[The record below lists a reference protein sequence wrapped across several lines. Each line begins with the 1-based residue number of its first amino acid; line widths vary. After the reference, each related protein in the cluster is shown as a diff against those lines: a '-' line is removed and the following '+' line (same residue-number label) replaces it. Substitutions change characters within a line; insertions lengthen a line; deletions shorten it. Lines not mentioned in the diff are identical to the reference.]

1 MVRYVLA
8 VLLLLCA
15 ATAFAVPAPPHA
27 PIHAIRLTG
36 SINVDGVLNEPVWS
50 EGEPITGFYQ
60 QDPDQGAPCSQRTEA
75 RVAYDNDAIYI
86 GVWAYDAHPDSIV
99 ARLTRRDVSVP
110 SDRVCVYLDPYHDK
124 RSGYYF
130 IINTAGTKFDGTM
143 SNDGIE
149 DASWDGVWDAKLHRD
164 SQGYT
169 AEFRIPYSQLRFRG
183 GESMVWGF
191 NIRRVIVRRTEM
203 SYLAYQPRNESGF
216 VSRWPDLVGLDAVH
230 TSRALEVL
238 PYVTGKGAYQ
248 HHDPAD
254 PLHDGHDTNSDVG
267 LDLRTNLGS
276 GLTLNATANP
286 DFGQVEVDPAVV
298 NLTDVETYFQEKRPF
313 FVEGSSN
320 FRFGNEGASDYWNF
334 NWPEPTFF
342 YSRRVGRAPQ
352 GGWPDNAQYGDVPV
366 GTTIAGAAKITG
378 KIRPGV
384 NFGTLHAITTREI
397 GTFYGA
403 PGHFTS
409 EVEPPTYYGVL
420 RTLKEFPER
429 RYGLGLMGTAV
440 ARQFD
445 DPVLEPQLNKTSFMG
460 GMDGWAYLDKN
471 KAWIVSGYGALTQ
484 VTGTAARITA
494 LQTSAVHYYQR
505 PDNHS
510 VEVDS
515 TATSLSG
522 GVARLWLNKERGRV
536 ISNSAIGI
544 VTPGFDQN
552 DIGFESYADVINA
565 HTVLGYKWSEPG
577 KIKRYFDVK
586 FSAFAGMDNDGVR
599 STRGFWN
606 GGYAQFMNNW
616 QMNWW
621 ASVDPTSLS
630 YRTTRGGPRMELPT
644 SNDVGFWLGTDNSK
658 KWYYEIQFDRYSRES
673 AGTIEWSTYPY
684 VEWKP
689 SSNIVISAGPSYDL
703 LQNDA
708 QYVTQ
713 YDDPAMTPTYGRAYV
728 FSNLRQETVAMNF
741 RLNWAVTPNISLQTY
756 VQPYITS
763 GNYRDFK
770 SLAEPGTYTFAPV
783 SDGTV
788 EGALGGNPDFNY
800 RSLRGNAVF
809 RWEYMS
815 GSTFYL
821 VWTQAREDVVS
832 DGSFNFHDDMKAI
845 ANAPKDN
852 IFLAKVSYYFT
863 L

>member
-1 MVRYVLA
+1 MSRYFAILI
-8 VLLLLCA
+8 LLLWA
-15 ATAFAVPAPPHA
+15 AGAFAAPAPPHA
-27 PIHAIRLTG
+27 PIHAMRLDG
-36 SINVDGVLNEPVWS
+36 SINVDGQLNEPAWS
-50 EGEPITGFYQ
+50 QGEPITGFFQ

-75 RVAYDNDAIYI
+75 RVVYDNDAIYV

-130 IINTAGTKFDGTM
+130 IINAAGAKFDGTL
-143 SNDGIE
+143 SNDGAE
-149 DASWDGVWDAKLHRD
+149 DNSWDGVWDARLHRD
-164 SQGYT
+164 AQGYT
-169 AEFRIPYSQLRFRG
+169 VEFRIPYSQLRFRG

-216 VSRWPDLVGLDAVH
+216 VSRWPDLVGLDAVRA
-230 TSRALEVL
+230 SRAVELL
-238 PYVTGKGAYQ
+238 PYVTGKGAYE
-248 HHDPAD
+248 HHDPID
-254 PLHDGHDTNSDVG
+254 PLHDGHDANSEVG
-267 LDLRTNLGS
+267 LDVRTNLGS
-276 GLTLNATANP
+276 GLTLNGTANP

-298 NLTDVETYFQEKRPF
+298 NLSDVETFFQEKRPF

-342 YSRRVGRAPQ
+342 YSRRVGRTPQ
-352 GGWPDNAQYGDVPV
+352 GGWPSNADYGDVPV

-378 KIRPGV
+378 KIRPSV
-384 NFGTLHAITTREI
+384 NFGTLHAVTTREM

-429 RYGLGLMGTAV
+429 RHGLGLMGTVV

-445 DPVLEPQLNKTSFMG
+445 DQRLEPLLNETSLMG
-460 GMDGWAYLDKN
+460 GMDGWAFLDKN
-471 KAWIVSGYGALTQ
+471 KAWVVSGYGAFTN
-484 VTGTAARITA
+484 VMGTAARITS
-494 LQTSAVHYYQR
+494 LQRSAVHYYQR
-505 PDNHS
+505 PDNNS

-522 GVARLWLNKERGRV
+522 GVARLWLNKEKGRL
-536 ISNSAIGI
+536 ISNTAVGMI
-544 VTPGFDQN
+544 TPGFDQN
-552 DIGFESYADVINA
+552 DIGFESFADIINA
-565 HTVLGYKWSEPG
+565 HSVIGYKWSEPG
-577 KIKRYFDVK
+577 KVRRYFDVK
-586 FSAFAGMDNDGVR
+586 LAGFTTFDNDGHR
-599 STRGFWN
+599 STTGLWN
-606 GGYAQFMNNW
+606 GGYEQFMNNW

-621 ASVDPTSLS
+621 ASVNPTSQS
-630 YRTTRGGPRMELPT
+630 FRSTRGGPRMELPT
-644 SNDVGFWLGTDNSK
+644 AAEIGFWVGTDPNK
-658 KWYYEIQFDRYSRES
+658 KWYYEVSLDRYSRES
-673 AGTIEWSTYPY
+673 AGTITWNAYPF

-689 SSNIVISAGPSYDL
+689 ASNVVMSFGPSFDHA
-703 LQNDA
+703 QVDA

-713 YDDPAMTPTYGRAYV
+713 YDDPAMSATFGRAYV
-728 FSNLRQETVAMNF
+728 FSNLRQETVSANF
-741 RLNWAVTPNISLQTY
+741 RLNWAMTPTISLQTY
-756 VQPYITS
+756 IQPYITS
-763 GNYRDFK
+763 GDYRDFK
-770 SLAEPGTYTFAPV
+770 ALAAPGTYTFVPV
-783 SDGTV
+783 A
-788 EGALGGNPDFNY
+788 EPFNPDFNY

-809 RWEYMS
+809 RWEYTS

-821 VWTQAREDVVS
+821 VWTQAREDFVT
-832 DGSFNFHDDMKAI
+832 DGSFNFHDDMKALG
-845 ANAPKDN
+845 AAPKDN
-852 IFLAKVSYYFT
+852 IFLAKVSYYFS